1 MDADQLKQSLTLE
14 QIEHILYA
22 LGSEEV
28 VTDTGTG
35 TIMTNTICHNESGG
49 KLKLW
54 YNDTIKSFRCFT
66 GCGGH
71 NYTIYNLIIQVY
83 ATKGI
88 NIEFKEAINWLKE
101 QLGIDDNYDEVKG
114 FGYSVKGKTED
125 LPTKRDEL
133 RTFDLLDVARSKLQ
147 RESVKLDFYIDEHLE
162 QFSHHGSHSSFT
174 NDHITSAAMDSF
186 DIKSDRI
193 QNAMIIPHRHYK
205 DGRIIGIMS
214 RNLNQKQIDKGFKY
228 IPYKNSVSSYK
239 FPKHLNLYGAWENRR
254 AISLLGK
261 VTIFEAEKSV
271 LQCESYYGERNHSVA
286 LGGNSLDDKQIDIL
300 IELGVHTVHI
310 CMDKDYETVDSLRGI
325 NVLNSMVA
333 MAKRLMPY
341 FTVFIVYDSDGL
353 LDEKDSPSDKGKEVL
368 DTLFKSKELV
378 NSEFVETWEN
388 YITSLEEGI

>member
-54 YNDTIKSFRCFT
+54 YNDAIKSFRCFT

-147 RESVKLDFYIDEHLE
+147 RESVKLDFYIGEHLE

-193 QNAMIIPHRHYK
+193 QNTMIIPHRY
-205 DGRIIGIMS
+205 
-214 RNLNQKQIDKGFKY
+214 
-228 IPYKNSVSSYK
+228 
-239 FPKHLNLYGAWENRR
+239 W
-254 AISLLGK
+254 IS
-261 VTIFEAEKSV
+261 
-271 LQCESYYGERNHSVA
+271 
-286 LGGNSLDDKQIDIL
+286 
-300 IELGVHTVHI
+300 
-310 CMDKDYETVDSLRGI
+310 
-325 NVLNSMVA
+325 
-333 MAKRLMPY
+333 
-341 FTVFIVYDSDGL
+341 
-353 LDEKDSPSDKGKEVL
+353 
-368 DTLFKSKELV
+368 
-378 NSEFVETWEN
+378 
-388 YITSLEEGI
+388 